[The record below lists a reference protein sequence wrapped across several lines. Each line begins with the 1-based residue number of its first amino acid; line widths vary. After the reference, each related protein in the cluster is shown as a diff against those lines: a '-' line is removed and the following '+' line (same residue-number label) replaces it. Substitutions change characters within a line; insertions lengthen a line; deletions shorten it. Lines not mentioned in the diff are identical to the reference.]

1 MKNLVVKYINVVSC
15 IILFAFAFPSTLTL
29 NNKEISTKLQIE
41 TNLEKKVINVISK
54 IYDVNKFAVTT
65 NVVLLSANQNT
76 NNNQTVQSFGSLE
89 LEGILPAVPATEH
102 SGVVLNNDDYRI
114 QIKDIT
120 IWLDYELNI
129 INAENQIKQFIF
141 EAMDWLSECESCL
154 QFRSMQFPQS
164 QSSNGESTQPNLST
178 LDNEDIK
185 IIEENISYL
194 MDQMDKLTEAS
205 SSDDVGLSKNEWIID
220 YLEREKTRLQGSN
233 DGLLSKLLSIQD
245 NVITRDS
252 AIIMETTSGQKEIA
266 LQAMEFNSEATQQQ
280 QKFQSDN
287 DMWDIIIVCV
297 LIGVIIL
304 LVILSNRGPKTV
316 YLKPKNQKKN
326 NVNTQSS
333 DAENDT
339 DNQEDTN
346 NSTKTEESLNQT
358 GAYEDD
364 SVIHSDLKTMKQS
377 AVKMSVGQKKG
388 ASQIVQDWLDDGGD
402 TENDDNNDSTE
413 ETSNE

>member
-1 MKNLVVKYINVVSC
+1 MKNLVIKYINMISFIVFLV
-15 IILFAFAFPSTLTL
+15 LVFPSTLTL

-41 TNLEKKVINVISK
+41 TNLEEKIVNVISK

-65 NVVLLSANQNT
+65 NVLLLPATQNPNT
-76 NNNQTVQSFGSLE
+76 SQTVQSFGALE
-89 LEGILPAVPATEH
+89 LEGILPAVPAKES

-129 INAENQIKQFIF
+129 INAENKIKQFVF
-141 EAMDWLSECESCL
+141 EAMNWLSECESCL
-154 QFRSMQFPQS
+154 QFRSMQFPQ
-164 QSSNGESTQPNLST
+164 TQPPIPPVLSS

-194 MDQMDKLTEAS
+194 MEQMDKLTETQT
-205 SSDDVGLSKNEWIID
+205 SDKGLSKNEWIID

-233 DGLLSKLLSIQD
+233 DGLLNKLLNIQD

-252 AIIMETTSGQKEIA
+252 AIIIETTSGQKEIA
-266 LQAMEFNSEATQQQ
+266 LKAIDANSESTQQQ

-287 DMWDIIIVCV
+287 DIWFIIIVCV
-297 LIGVIIL
+297 LISVIIL

-316 YLKPKNQKKN
+316 YLKPKNQKN
-326 NVNTQSS
+326 NDNTANQSS
-333 DAENDT
+333 DSENDNN
-339 DNQEDTN
+339 NQVASGNVT
-346 NSTKTEESLNQT
+346 TTEEPLNQT

-364 SVIHSDLKTMKQS
+364 SVIHSDLKSMKQS

-402 TENDDNNDSTE
+402 NEHDDNNDSTE
-413 ETSNE
+413 EKSNE